1 MFEDSEP
8 LFTPRPFWFASTE
21 LLTKVFHA
29 EICVVTQLLTKY
41 PNFSDL
47 LDAPDAT
54 VPERSACFTLLA
66 HRKLIEIVDEMF
78 VTRYDESPSLDDVES
93 STLDRTFNLVA
104 ADAPA
109 WVQEMGQVVDGL
121 PAHIRTRLPEPLRTE
136 GFDHDNP
143 ERMQAIQSAAKN
155 LESAEQIK
163 VLTGRVLDQQLQR
176 LEGRWGASRP
186 GTNLVRE
193 IIVQGRGPTKRTS
206 RRTHD
211 KRRMKRD
218 KLIAEIDELSPTI
231 NEFLK
236 LMDERSVQPQPTWS
250 GWPGTWSKAY
260 LDRCLRKLIHQDKS
274 RALARV
280 QRGRQ
285 R

>member
-1 MFEDSEP
+1 M
-8 LFTPRPFWFASTE
+8 FTPRPFWFANAE

-29 EICVVTQLLTKY
+29 EISEVTQLLGKY
-41 PNFSDL
+41 PNVRDL
-47 LDAPDAT
+47 LDAPEAT
-54 VPERSACFTLLA
+54 VPERIACFTLLA
-66 HRKLIEIVDEMF
+66 HRMLIEIIDETF
-78 VTRYDESPSLDDVES
+78 LARYEESPALDKVES
-93 STLDRTFNLVA
+93 STIDRTFNLVA

-109 WVQEMGQVVDGL
+109 WVQEMSQVVEGL
-121 PAHIRTRLPEPLRTE
+121 PAHIRAWLPEPLRTE
-136 GFDHDNP
+136 GFDNDNP

-155 LESAEQIK
+155 LESAEQIQ

-176 LEGRWGASRP
+176 LEGRWAASRP

-193 IIVQGRGPTKRTS
+193 IVVQGRGPTKRTS

-211 KRRMKRD
+211 KRRTKRD
-218 KLIAEIDELSPTI
+218 KLIAEIDEISPTI

-260 LDRCLRKLIHQDKS
+260 LDRRLRKLIHQDKS

-280 QRGRQ
+280 QRDRQ